1 MERLLVLSTKGK
13 ESCECV
19 CQDGC
24 TVHDSCQ
31 CCSVG
36 IPIKEAINKVAFALM
51 ESGLDE
57 CDCKECAKVAINTLL
72 GRKIKQ
78 KKNKKGG
85 DSIFSAWSVS
95 DYWEDKNEKISVN
108 SNY

>member
-13 ESCECV
+13 EGCECV

-57 CDCKECAKVAINTLL
+57 SDCEGCAKIAINTLL
-72 GRKIKQ
+72 GRKSRC
-78 KKNKKGG
+78 KKSNLSFL
-85 DSIFSAWSVS
+85 SISGSG
-95 DYWEDKNEKISVN
+95 YLEDKE
-108 SNY
+108 